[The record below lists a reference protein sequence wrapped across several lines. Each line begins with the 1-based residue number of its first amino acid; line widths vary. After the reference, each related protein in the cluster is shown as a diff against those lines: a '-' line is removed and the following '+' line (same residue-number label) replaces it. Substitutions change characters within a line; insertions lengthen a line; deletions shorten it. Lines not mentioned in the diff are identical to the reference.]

1 MGIFSLLLLLPP
13 GPVSAACG
21 VLLPKMKLAICNA
34 GKKAS
39 CVTAAVALTTE
50 AVEKVV
56 LPRSPTG
63 LVQGF
68 GP

>member
-1 MGIFSLLLLLPP
+1 
-13 GPVSAACG
+13 VAA
-21 VLLPKMKLAICNA
+21 AE
-34 GKKAS
+34 
-39 CVTAAVALTTE
+39 ALTRK

-56 LPRSPTG
+56 LTRSPTG